1 MKSGLHNKLKLSSM
15 ILLRVLLPIAA
26 YFFLVSPLYFL
37 HVPTWS
43 SSQSLWF
50 TCVEAI
56 WQVPMQNYLGR
67 AGFPALW
74 ALNWVTIVAAG
85 FAMETIQALVGIAGL
100 PLFLILWI
108 IRMSPPP

>member
-1 MKSGLHNKLKLSSM
+1 
-15 ILLRVLLPIAA
+15 
-26 YFFLVSPLYFL
+26 
-37 HVPTWS
+37 
-43 SSQSLWF
+43 
-50 TCVEAI
+50 
-56 WQVPMQNYLGR
+56 MQNYLGR

-108 IRMSPPP
+108 IRMSPLYLYMGLADE

>member
-1 MKSGLHNKLKLSSM
+1 
-15 ILLRVLLPIAA
+15 
-26 YFFLVSPLYFL
+26 
-37 HVPTWS
+37 
-43 SSQSLWF
+43 
-50 TCVEAI
+50 
-56 WQVPMQNYLGR
+56 MQNYLGR

-108 IRMSPPP
+108 ICMSLPNETSLADEQRISVSPTLC